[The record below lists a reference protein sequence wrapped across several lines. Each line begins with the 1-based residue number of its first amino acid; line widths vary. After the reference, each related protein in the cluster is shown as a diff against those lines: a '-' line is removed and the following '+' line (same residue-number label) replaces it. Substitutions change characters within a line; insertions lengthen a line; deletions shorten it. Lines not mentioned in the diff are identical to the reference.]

1 MYLVPPPIRGQYPGH
16 VITLDQSEASIQV
29 TMRIITVMYLVSLT
43 DSNAVNE
50 IYFVELVQA
59 GGKVKVNLWKIVAK
73 TDSWIWLVFG
83 IIRLMTKIN
92 RY

>member
-1 MYLVPPPIRGQYPGH
+1 
-16 VITLDQSEASIQV
+16 
-29 TMRIITVMYLVSLT
+29 MYLVSLT
-43 DSNAVNE
+43 DSNAINE

-83 IIRLMTKIN
+83 NKIDGQELTSIKMAFVILLLGL
-92 RY
+92 